1 MPPRRAE
8 RPHTSPI
15 LAEEATARLR
25 DGTEVRL
32 RPVRP
37 DDRARITA
45 FVRGLSPE
53 SLELRYFSAV
63 SAESAVDRI
72 VGSAAD
78 PRRRSMLLELTGTDP
93 ATIVA
98 HGEFDP
104 VAAEPGRGEVAFL
117 VADAWHGHGAA
128 TVVLLHLARLAA
140 ADGVRQL
147 EAVVRAENQPMIDVF
162 LGAGFP
168 CAIVWRDGEGRVVLD
183 IGAPPGPTGIPR
195 GAAGDPTS
203 SPA

>member
-1 MPPRRAE
+1 MPPRRADL
-8 RPHTSPI
+8 PHTSPI
-15 LAEEATARLR
+15 LAEEASARLR

-32 RPVRP
+32 RPVRST
-37 DDRARITA
+37 DRAPIAA
-45 FVRGLSPE
+45 FVRGLSRE
-53 SLELRYFSAV
+53 SLELRYFSAI
-63 SAESAVDRI
+63 SPESAVDKI
-72 VGSAAD
+72 LGSAAE
-78 PRRRSMLLELTGTDP
+78 PGRRSMLLELSGTEP
-93 ATIVA
+93 GTIVA

-104 VAAEPGRGEVAFL
+104 VDAEPGRGEVAFL

-168 CAIVWRDGEGRVVLD
+168 CAIVWRDGEGHVLLD
-183 IGAPPGPTGIPR
+183 IGEPPGPTGISRAPTR
-195 GAAGDPTS
+195 DPTS
-203 SPA
+203 SAA